1 MPSSEVKALLEEINR
16 DLNLHLEFPLRSEQ
30 RGFLVDFPADGTP
43 RPRFLGICSSRNN
56 FNGIEYNVPAA
67 PPMTDDQNDKS
78 KETFDT
84 KMMAVTMATKNKTTK
99 RNKEQKKVDRLRE
112 MKGKRCQVQNNATFI
127 PSNVFNAYLEI
138 IFLSTCSH

>member
-30 RGFLVDFPADGTP
+30 RGFLVKFPADGTP

-56 FNGIEYNVPAA
+56 FNAIEYNVPAA
-67 PPMTDDQNDKS
+67 APMTDDQDDRS
-78 KETFDT
+78 KESFDT
-84 KMMAVTMATKNKTTK
+84 KMMAVTTATKNKTTK

-112 MKGKRCQVQNNATFI
+112 MKGKRFQVQNNPVFT
-127 PSNVFNAYLEI
+127 PPNVFNPYLD
-138 IFLSTCSH
+138 IFPSTCSR